1 MTGIMTLQL
10 VSIKVTQTSYDRAIA
25 TTLAYQLT
33 DLVRSNC
40 GNLAAYTG
48 HTLCDAE
55 SRATGDKRD
64 CSIAAPADI
73 ADDPKTVV
81 DEDLAAWWKAIDASM
96 LSNWYARLVQP
107 ANSDLLYTIIQWD
120 DTRATEASLDAAEV
134 KTSCLGT
141 SIPSSMEEVC
151 LTTVPCE

>member
-1 MTGIMTLQL
+1 MTLQL
-10 VSIKVTQTSYDRAIA
+10 VSIKITQTSYDRAIA

-40 GNLAAYTG
+40 DNLAAYTG

-55 SRATGDKRD
+55 RRATGDKRA

-73 ADDPKTVV
+73 AADPNSLV
-81 DEDLAAWWKAIDASM
+81 DEDLEAWWEAVDASN
-96 LSNWYARLVQP
+96 LSNWYARLEQP
-107 ANSDLLYTIIQWD
+107 ANSNLLYTVIQWD
-120 DTRATEASLDAAEV
+120 DTHATESSPDDTEV
-134 KTSCLGT
+134 KASCVAG

>member
-1 MTGIMTLQL
+1 MTLQL

-40 GNLAAYTG
+40 DNLAAYTG

-55 SRATGDKRD
+55 KRATGDKRD
-64 CSIAAPADI
+64 CSIAAPADNPTTI
-73 ADDPKTVV
+73 V
-81 DEDLAAWWKAIDASM
+81 DIDLATWWNAIDASK

-120 DTRATEASLDAAEV
+120 DTHATETSPDAEEV
-134 KTSCLGT
+134 KTSCIGG

>member
-1 MTGIMTLQL
+1 MTLQL

-40 GNLAAYTG
+40 DNLVAYTG

-55 SRATGDKRD
+55 SRAIDDKRA

-73 ADDPKTVV
+73 ADDPNTVV
-81 DEDLAAWWKAIDASM
+81 DNDLAAWWRAVDASN

-107 ANSDLLYTIIQWD
+107 ANSDVLYTIIQWD
-120 DTRATEASLDAAEV
+120 DTHATETSPDAEEV
-134 KTSCLGT
+134 KASCLGT